1 MSGKKAVGRYVAI
14 AVGIICILSVLG
26 ALFTY
31 FILTKSQD
39 TSPTPKAG
47 MPLPWENEPNKHKQ
61 AREQIT
67 VESSSYHPDET
78 LEWHLIRVSPSGA
91 PYDMVTCTY
100 VLLCSGKGIQGDIDA
115 FIEIFNPADTN
126 WSEQETI
133 KEMMIE
139 YARFGF
145 AKQKIELQNSKVY
158 EFPEVKGEDV
168 KQVGYITF
176 RVEVN

>member
-1 MSGKKAVGRYVAI
+1 MSGKKAVSRNVTI
-14 AVGIICILSVLG
+14 ALGIICIISVLG

-31 FILTKSQD
+31 FHLTNPQES
-39 TSPTPKAG
+39 SPTPQAD
-47 MPLPWENEPNKHKQ
+47 MPLSWENEPNKHKQ

-67 VESSSYHPDET
+67 VKSSSYLPNET
-78 LEWHLIRVSPSGA
+78 LEWYLIRVSPSGA
-91 PYDMVTCTY
+91 PLDMVTCTY
-100 VLLCSGKGIQGDIDA
+100 VLLCPGKEIQGDIDA

-126 WSEQETI
+126 WSEQETT

-145 AKQKIELQNSKVY
+145 AEQKIELQNGTVY
-158 EFPEVKGEDV
+158 EFPEVTDENA
-168 KQVGYITF
+168 KQTGYITF